1 MGSHHE
7 LWFAKTI
14 RGVPGVMDDNRMPSA
29 IRTARKWRRK
39 YPLTIRRKK
48 PRTGGEMCGTDMVSR
63 PLPYTVALCKW
74 HFTLHSRITSVTRLR
89 THRSRCGTTRSQ
101 IVTTNRSGF
110 RADLVCAQTH
120 SEGNCDL
127 SVFTFLRV
135 NAGGTPG
142 PGVLIER
149 IGGDPSRHHHHGH
162 AWSRM
167 RRTSGKVETG

>member
-48 PRTGGEMCGTDMVSR
+48 PRTGGEMCGTDMVSE
-63 PLPYTVALCKW
+63 PLAYTFAFANGS
-74 HFTLHSRITSVTRLR
+74 FTLHTRITSVTWPG
-89 THRSRCGTTRSQ
+89 THNSRCLATRSG
-101 IVTTNRSGF
+101 IVMTNRSRF
-110 RADLVCAQTH
+110 RAVPVCAQTH
-120 SEGNCDL
+120 SEGNSDL

-135 NAGGTPG
+135 DAGGTARPG
-142 PGVLIER
+142 ILIER
-149 IGGDPSRHHHHGH
+149 IGGDPARHHHHGH